1 MKNLLFLILLI
12 LSHSFAANAIDLSKV
27 NFSYLYDGSLELE
40 NQLMLNSDTF
50 QLFLRLNKKPEA
62 VRFYFQNEYQDKKH
76 HQIQVVDSS
85 WNAIEE
91 SHFYRS
97 KFQNLSDYKLLVIE
111 LSIEG
116 FKYYYDIQVNGGIE
130 LNHPDFLIHNAID
143 STVVFNNYLSKEIQ
157 VSFFDSTVCYA
168 YQRNFSPAL
177 PPMITKKPI
186 GQKKLLLDSIFTI
199 GQRMKIDS
207 LNRLFFFQ
215 SDSSTNLG
223 RGLVTVPV
231 YFPKLKTSEEVIE
244 PLIYISTKSEFNK
257 LNGAKNKK
265 KGFEKFWIQ
274 TLKSKERAKGSIKNY
289 YRNVTKAN
297 QFFTNYKQGWK
308 TDAGMIYIIFGAP
321 NSVQRNAKK
330 EKWNY
335 TRFGEEITFNFE
347 KIPNL
352 FVRQHLRLQR
362 DNAYSKIWLTEVSS
376 WRKGNL

>member
-1 MKNLLFLILLI
+1 M
-12 LSHSFAANAIDLSKV
+12 LSCSFGANAIDLSKV

-40 NQLMLNSDTF
+40 NQIMLKSDTF
-50 QLFLRLNKKPEA
+50 QLFLSLNKKPEA
-62 VRFYFQNEYQDKKH
+62 VNFYFQNEYQDKKH
-76 HQIQVVDSS
+76 QQIQVVDSS

-91 SHFYRS
+91 RHVYGS
-97 KFQNLSDYKLLVIE
+97 KFKNLIEYKLLVIE
-111 LSIEG
+111 LSIKG
-116 FKYYYDIQVNGGIE
+116 VKYYYDVQVNDGIE
-130 LNHPDFLIHNAID
+130 LNHPDFLIHNTRD
-143 STVVFNNYLSKEIQ
+143 STLIFKNYLSKKMQI
-157 VSFFDSTVCYA
+157 SFFDSTVCYA

-199 GQRMKIDS
+199 SQSMETDS
-207 LNRLFFFQ
+207 LNQLFFFQ

-223 RGLVTVPV
+223 RGMVTAPS
-231 YFPKLKTSEEVIE
+231 YFPKLKTSEELIE

-257 LNGAKNKK
+257 LDGAKNKK
-265 KGFEKFWIQ
+265 KNFENFWIQ
-274 TLKSKERAKGSIKNY
+274 TLKSKERAKESIKKY

-297 QFFTNYKQGWK
+297 QYFTNYKQGWK
-308 TDAGMIYIIFGAP
+308 TDVGMIYIIFGAP
-321 NSVQRNAKK
+321 NSVQKNAKK